1 MDMLKMGTYLKKL
14 RNERGLTQEELAEK
28 FGVTRRTVSR
38 WETGYNLPDIDI
50 LIEMSDFYNVE
61 LKDLLQGGNKNMES
75 KEKETAIL
83 VDDYNKTNNNK
94 SYKVVLVYLLLGIIC
109 LVINQVLSMI
119 QLPRT
124 FWIGFA
130 KGATAGLSLL
140 SLIFAI
146 LYITGKLNSIKNA
159 KMRIIKNEK

>member
-1 MDMLKMGTYLKKL
+1 MDMLKMGAYLKKL
-14 RNERGLTQEELAEK
+14 RSEKDLTQEEFAEK

-38 WETGYNLPDIDI
+38 WETGYNLPDIDV
-50 LIEMSDFYNVE
+50 LIEMSNFYNVG
-61 LKDLLQGGNKNMES
+61 LKDLLQGGINNMEN

-94 SYKVVLVYLLLGIIC
+94 SYKVVLIYLTLGIIC
-109 LVINQVLSMI
+109 LVINQMLSFFD
-119 QLPRT
+119 LPET
-124 FWIGFA
+124 FWAGFA

-146 LYITGKLNSIKNA
+146 LYITGKLNSIKDA
-159 KMRIIKNEK
+159 KRRIVENIR